1 MSDNEIKKA
10 YSPAEVED
18 RLYKR
23 WMERGYFHAK
33 PNPDKKPYSIVMPPP
48 NITGQL
54 HMGHGLDN
62 TIQDAIVRFR
72 RMQGYETL
80 WMPGTDHASIATEVK
95 IVEQMKK
102 EEGLSKEDV
111 GRDGFME
118 RAWKWKAQYGGR
130 IVEQLKKLGT
140 SCDWDRERFTMD
152 EGCNHAVKSIFVK
165 LYNKGLIYKG
175 SRIINWCPNCKTTL
189 SDIEVE
195 YEDQPSHLWHIRY
208 DLEDGSGSVTVATT
222 RPETMLGDTGVAV
235 NPNDERYKDII
246 GKNVILPIVN
256 RVIPIVADDY
266 VDLEFGTGAVKMTPA
281 HDPNDFEVAQ
291 RHNLEII
298 RVLDDEGK
306 VNEEG
311 GKFCGMDRYVAREAI
326 VEELRAMGNL
336 VSIEDHAHNVGKCYR
351 CGAVIE
357 PIISAQWFVSMQEL
371 AKPAIEAVKD
381 GRIQFVPERYTKTYF
396 NWMEN
401 IRDWCISRQLWWGH
415 RIPAYYCD
423 ACGEMVV
430 SETDVHTCPKCGAPM
445 RQDED
450 ALDTWFSSGLWPF
463 STMGWP
469 EQTEE
474 LKYFYPTNVLV
485 TGYDIIFF
493 WVARMIVFGLEVMGE
508 VPFKYVNI
516 HGIVRDDQG
525 RKMSKSLGNGID
537 PLQVVAEYGADALRF
552 SLAAG
557 TSPGNDMRYYDS
569 KVRAASNFAN
579 KIWNASRFVAM
590 NMDGKQIEKDI
601 TKLELDIADKWILTR
616 LNQVAAEV
624 TDNMEKFE
632 LGLASGKIYDFI
644 WSEYCDWYI
653 EMCKARLYEGDEQ
666 QKNTAISVLVYTL
679 QQALKLL
686 HPIMPFITEEI
697 YVEMLQAGESIMI
710 SDWPV
715 YDEAQVFAKEAE
727 AMEAVMDITRN
738 VRNIRAQMNVPPSR
752 KAKIFI
758 ATDKAADIE
767 MAGNYIRR
775 LASAS
780 EVEFCSA
787 DFAEPAGCAAA
798 ITAVGKAYLPLGDLI
813 DIDKELERLAKE
825 KENLE
830 AEVKRAQG
838 KLSNERFVSK
848 APEKVVAEEKEK
860 LAKYEQMLA
869 ATIER
874 IASMQALK

>member
-222 RPETMLGDTGVAV
+222 RPETVLGDTGVAV

-780 EVEFCSA
+780 EVEFCPA

-825 KENLE
+825 KDNLE

>member
-710 SDWPV
+710 ADWPV

-780 EVEFCSA
+780 EVEFCAA